1 MEAIGRVRKV
11 KKKVKDGLEKI
22 VEKVSH
28 SSEEKY
34 GNTEDNVDIG
44 PPVQEEER
52 AEVTNKH
59 NGGMSRNDDV
69 NTATKGRKR
78 LEVSRDTKV

>member
-28 SSEEKY
+28 SSEEKD

-52 AEVTNKH
+52 TEVTYKH
-59 NGGMSRNDDV
+59 NGGISRNDDV
-69 NTATKGRKR
+69 NIATEGRKR
-78 LEVSRDTKV
+78 LEVSADTKV

>member
-22 VEKVSH
+22 VEKVSQ
-28 SSEEKY
+28 SWEEKD

-52 AEVTNKH
+52 AEVINKH
-59 NGGMSRNDDV
+59 NGRMSLNDDV
-69 NTATKGRKR
+69 NIATEGAKR
-78 LEVSRDTKV
+78 LEVNGDTKV